1 MSHRARVRAE
11 GRGSPPPTEYDAPV
25 GAPDPVDLRGWLAA
39 LATLGCEV
47 GVLEAMVARA
57 VASRAA
63 GGDDADETLREV
75 ETAIGHAVAGGRLG
89 LAGGQATDGAG
100 GPAGPSLEEVTA
112 IARREAEAS
121 LARARA
127 GWQEDL
133 VGRTVAEVASRTG
146 RAIAD
151 LAQSGA
157 FLEKVT
163 PAILSKAEDTAR
175 RSVAELAG
183 SLRQQ
188 LKDEVSR
195 TKRLTKDGAKTPGP
209 GLQDVVDEVL
219 KRLHEAGLL
228 DPKPDAAAPALTP
241 AQILDSREFKEVLED
256 RLHHIVNFVKN
267 EVVPDEVR
275 KLLKLG

>member
-1 MSHRARVRAE
+1 M
-11 GRGSPPPTEYDAPV
+11 
-25 GAPDPVDLRGWLAA
+25 GAPDPVDLRRWLAA
-39 LATLGCEV
+39 LASLGCEV

-57 VASRAA
+57 IASRAA
-63 GGDDADETLREV
+63 GGNDADETLHEV
-75 ETAIGHAVAGGRLG
+75 EAAVGRAVAGARLA
-89 LAGGQATDGAG
+89 LAGGAGDGVPEGRSGA
-100 GPAGPSLEEVTA
+100 SFDEVSA
-112 IARREAEAS
+112 IARREAEAV
-121 LARARA
+121 LARVQA
-127 GWQEDL
+127 GWQDEM

-157 FLEKVT
+157 FLDKVT
-163 PAILSKAEDTAR
+163 PTLLSKAEDTAR

-195 TKRLTKDGAKTPGP
+195 TRRLTKDGAKAPGP

-228 DPKPDAAAPALTP
+228 DPKPGAPAPALTP
-241 AQILDSREFKEVLED
+241 AQILDSGEFKEVLED